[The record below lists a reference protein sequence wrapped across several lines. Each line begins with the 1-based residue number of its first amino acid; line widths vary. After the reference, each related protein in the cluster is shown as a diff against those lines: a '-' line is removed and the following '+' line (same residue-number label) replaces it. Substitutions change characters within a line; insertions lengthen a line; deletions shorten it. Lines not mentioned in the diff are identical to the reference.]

1 MSGGHFDYKVWHIR
15 EMADTIQ
22 YDIALAL
29 KPKPEKVYEDYWTIY
44 EMDSY
49 GSYHLYPRL
58 GMTFDSAEEAEAYL
72 LRCERFEEAKP
83 EYGERFFKDDK
94 TFQTKDTNMDRTPDS
109 ELIPIIYAI
118 HHCVYDHYPYD
129 VDVLELTDE
138 TVEIMKTTYRQL
150 RIAEIYV
157 QQLDLVMS
165 GDESEENFQKVIHKE
180 HQTFE
185 ADFQKIDWTALD
197 NEDNY

>member
-29 KPKPEKVYEDYWTIY
+29 KPKPEKVHEDYWTIY
-44 EMDSY
+44 EMDSF

-72 LRCERFEEAKP
+72 LRCERVEGAKAQ
-83 EYGERFFKDDK
+83 YGERFFKDDK
-94 TFQTKDTNMDRTPDS
+94 TFQSKDAYMDRTPDS

-180 HQTFE
+180 LQSFE

>member
-1 MSGGHFDYKVWHIR
+1 MSGGHFEYKVWHIR
-15 EMADTIQ
+15 EMADIIQ

-29 KPKPEKVYEDYWTIY
+29 KPKPEKVHEDYWTIY
-44 EMDSY
+44 EMDSF
-49 GSYHLYPRL
+49 GSYHLYPHL
-58 GMTFDSAEEAEAYL
+58 GMEFDLAEEAQAYL
-72 LRCERFEEAKP
+72 LRCERVEVANP

-94 TFQTKDTNMDRTPDS
+94 TFQSKDAYMDRTPDS
-109 ELIPIIYAI
+109 EIIPVLYAI

-129 VDVLELTDE
+129 ADVLELTDE
-138 TVEIMKTTYRQL
+138 TVEIMKTAYRQL

-180 HQTFE
+180 LQSFE
-185 ADFQKIDWTALD
+185 ADFQKIDWTALY